1 MGVEEE
7 YGRAKK
13 VIWIA
18 IKIERSKNNIIG
30 EKEEKKEKEDEEV
43 KEDVR
48 IRIKIRRW

>member
-18 IKIERSKNNIIG
+18 IKIERSKNNIIE
-30 EKEEKKEKEDEEV
+30 EKEEKKEKEEEE